1 MDPRGTKFF
10 DVARPSQ
17 VGANATS
24 RPIIVGHRPMM
35 PDPMMRREAP
45 KQNDPTLPQIKT
57 HKAKIIEISDDIKN
71 EITQA
76 TTEAEPP
83 KPVEVHEPDQPVEV
97 PPDNPASPV
106 ESAGIGEVPAE
117 HLPLPVTESPAVP
130 HAADGQPAPEPNSD
144 DPQRPPQPAAETLV
158 PTPDLS
164 HIPHVPVS
172 HSYPSGNGK
181 LKNIMVWSAVVL
193 VLFGFGIYL
202 AIDAGL
208 VGSSVH
214 LPVHI
219 FSRQA

>member
-45 KQNDPTLPQIKT
+45 QKQNDQSAPQIKT
-57 HKAKIIEISDDIKN
+57 HKAKIIEISADVKN

-76 TTEAEPP
+76 STESAKTTEGPAPEHP
-83 KPVEVHEPDQPVEV
+83 KPPAEQPAPTVQ
-97 PPDNPASPV
+97 PS
-106 ESAGIGEVPAE
+106 GIGEVSAE
-117 HLPLPVTESPAVP
+117 HLPLPVAETPAEQ
-130 HAADGQPAPEPNSD
+130 QPAAETETAKSSAD
-144 DPQRPPQPAAETLV
+144 DPQHPPQPAAETLV

-172 HSYPSGNGK
+172 HSYPSSSGK
-181 LKNIMVWSAVVL
+181 LKNLLVWSVVVL
-193 VLFGFGIYL
+193 VLFGFGTYL

-208 VGSSVH
+208 VGSGVH

-219 FSRQA
+219 FSRST